1 MMNNFLSAADFLRE
15 MKEIAGNNAYMT
27 NGVNTEYDSET
38 FHKQADELMCKALI
52 SQGYE
57 AGVELYRKIPKYYSK
72 GE

>member
-1 MMNNFLSAADFLRE
+1 MMTNFISASEFLKQ
-15 MKEIAGNNAYMT
+15 MKEIAGSNAYMT
-27 NGVNTEYDSET
+27 NGVNSEYDSET

-57 AGVELYRKIPKYYSK
+57 AGVEIFNKIPKYYSK